1 MWLWSRPWPYAWLW
15 GSGSD
20 YQISATPLIAYVT
33 VSVVE
38 ASVSTELSE
47 FSKSHAGT
55 YYVTASASDYD
66 TTEITWESAQVY
78 YLTAG
83 AEYLIDASLELS
95 FYDYPVEAGVTAQI
109 SYILDQAAETGK
121 TIAATDYFI
130 TASVTPVLALET
142 SLSADYNLSAEV
154 TEVTVSIFYQY
165 SLSASYL
172 ISASVDA
179 ALQIV
184 PGTVA
189 KTVSN
194 PYYITASV
202 SPSLRLNSDQ
212 RGKLVWKRKKGYY
225 VYVPTST
232 A

>member
-20 YQISATPLIAYVT
+20 YQISATPLIAYITASAVDAV
-33 VSVVE
+33 VS
-38 ASVSTELSE
+38 SDGTEIA
-47 FSKSHAGT
+47 KGHAGSD
-55 YYVTASASDYD
+55 YVTASVSDYD
-66 TTEITWESAQVY
+66 STEITWESAQVY
-78 YLTAG
+78 YLSVTQEYSVSVVFDAQAVFTPDVLLTAN
-83 AEYLIDASLELS
+83 
-95 FYDYPVEAGVTAQI
+95 I
-109 SYILDQAAETGK
+109 SYILDQAGETAK

-172 ISASVDA
+172 ISASVNA

-184 PGTVA
+184 PGTVS

-194 PYYITASV
+194 PYYITASA